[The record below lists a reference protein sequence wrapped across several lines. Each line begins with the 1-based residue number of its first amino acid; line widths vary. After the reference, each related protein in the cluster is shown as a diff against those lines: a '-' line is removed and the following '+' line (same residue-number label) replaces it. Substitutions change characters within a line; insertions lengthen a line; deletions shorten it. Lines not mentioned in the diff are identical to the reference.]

1 MHLSMHNWMR
11 AEPLEV
17 TVRRLARY
25 GYESIEISGE
35 PEKYD
40 TKAVRK
46 LLQENGIRCWG
57 SVTLMLGNRNLLSK
71 DEAHRAASVQYVK
84 DCITMVKELDGHEI
98 SIVPGTVGK
107 ITPDS
112 TPESE

>member
-35 PEKYD
+35 PDQYD
-40 TKAVRK
+40 TAEVSRILK
-46 LLQENGIRCWG
+46 ENRIRCWG
-57 SVTLMLGNRNLLSK
+57 AVTLR
-71 DEAHRAASVQYVK
+71 
-84 DCITMVKELDGHEI
+84 LDGRSLVAGE
-98 SIVPGTVGK
+98 
-107 ITPDS
+107 
-112 TPESE
+112 ESAREESVRYV